1 MKTTKKSMML
11 MLALVFAMSLV
22 LAACGGNNSGN
33 TNSNTGS
40 ENAGGS
46 NESSEGAAG
55 SSLEPY
61 VLKMAYPGTKQQDH
75 DKVMAEVNKYLT
87 EKINATLELQP
98 IEWGQWD
105 QKVNLMIASREPMD
119 IYFTAQWSGYAVNVS
134 KGAFLDLAELLET
147 EAGQAIVETLDPA
160 YLEGSKINGKNY
172 GVPTN
177 KEIAGQ
183 GGFIYRTDIAEELG
197 LDMSTI
203 QSAAD
208 LKPILQAV
216 KKAKP
221 EMIPLFMRDG
231 ETFNVHYY
239 AQFDFLGDANIPGVV
254 LKDQDDATVKPRF
267 EFDRYKENLQIARE
281 LYVDG
286 LINQDAT
293 TTTLSTQDAMKAG
306 NVFMTVQPLKPG
318 KAEEMAAVTN
328 LTGKLAQIAITERT
342 IATSETAGS
351 MLAISTTSE
360 DPERAM
366 MFINLLHTDPYLNNL
381 FNFGIEDDHFTREGN
396 IISPTETT
404 SAYSPGGAWMFGNQF
419 LNYVWDTE
427 DPQKWEQFKE
437 FNEGAKVSPGL
448 GFTFDAEPVKT
459 QVAAAVNVRKE
470 YDPALDTG
478 SVDPDEVLPDYIEK
492 LKASGLDEIIAEK
505 QSQFDEFL
513 ANK

>member
-1 MKTTKKSMML
+1 MKTSKKSMIL

-22 LAACGGNNSGN
+22 LAACGGSNSNSG
-33 TNSNTGS
+33 TGS
-40 ENAGGS
+40 TGGGS
-46 NESSEGAAG
+46 ESSEGAAG
-55 SSLEPY
+55 SDLAPY
-61 VLKMAYPGTKQQDH
+61 ELKMTYPGVKQKDH
-75 DKVMAEVNKYLT
+75 DKVMAEINKYLK
-87 EKINATLELQP
+87 EKINATLDLQP

-147 EAGQAIVETLDPA
+147 EAGQGIVEILDPA

-183 GGFIYRTDIAEELG
+183 GGIIYRSDIAEELG
-197 LDMSTI
+197 LDMSNI
-203 QSAAD
+203 QTPAD

-216 KKAKP
+216 KEAKP

-231 ETFNVHYY
+231 ETFNVHYF
-239 AQFDFLGDANIPGVV
+239 AQYDFLGDANIPGVV
-254 LKDQDDATVKPRF
+254 LKDLDDTVVKPRF
-267 EFDRYKENLQIARE
+267 EFDRYKENLDIARDFF
-281 LYVDG
+281 LAG

-293 TTTLSTQDAMKAG
+293 TTTLSTQDAMQAG
-306 NVFMTVQPLKPG
+306 NVFMTIQPLKPG

-328 LTGKLAQIAITERT
+328 LSGKLAQIPMTDRT

-351 MLAISTTSE
+351 MLAISSTSE

-366 MFINLLHTDPYLNNL
+366 MFINLLHTDQYFNNL
-381 FNFGIEDDHFTREGN
+381 FNFGIEGDHFTRDGE
-396 IISPTETT
+396 IITPTENQT
-404 SAYSPGGAWMFGNQF
+404 AYSPGGAWMFGNQF
-419 LNYVWDTE
+419 LNYVWDSE

-470 YDPALDTG
+470 YDAALDTG
-478 SVDPDEVLPDYIEK
+478 AVDPDEVLPKYIEK
-492 LKASGLDEIIAEK
+492 LKAAGLDDIIAEK
-505 QSQFDEFL
+505 QRQFDEFL